1 MENRKVRFEIEL
13 PHEFRIVNYD
23 SDDTVELEI
32 LKEDMERGTKKKL
45 GTKSW
50 KFVGYYTNVQGAL
63 KGYMKRAPM
72 VALKGKVRL
81 AEVVKVVKEIEDIVD
96 NVSRDY

>member
-1 MENRKVRFEIEL
+1 MENRNVRFEIEL

-45 GTKSW
+45 
-50 KFVGYYTNVQGAL
+50 
-63 KGYMKRAPM
+63 
-72 VALKGKVRL
+72 
-81 AEVVKVVKEIEDIVD
+81 
-96 NVSRDY
+96 

>member
-1 MENRKVRFEIEL
+1 MENRKIRFEIEL
-13 PHEFRIVNYD
+13 PHEFRIVNYY
-23 SDDTVELEI
+23 SDDTVELEV
-32 LKEDMERGTKKKL
+32 LKEDVERGSKKKL

-63 KGYMKRAPM
+63 KGYMKKAPM
-72 VALKGKVRL
+72 IALNGKVKL
-81 AEVVKVVKEIEDIVD
+81 GEVTKVLKEIEDITD